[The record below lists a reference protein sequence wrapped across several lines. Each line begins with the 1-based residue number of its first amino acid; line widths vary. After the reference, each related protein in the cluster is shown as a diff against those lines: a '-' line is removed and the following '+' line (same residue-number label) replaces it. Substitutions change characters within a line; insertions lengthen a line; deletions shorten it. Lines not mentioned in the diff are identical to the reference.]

1 MVLAEIERRTKQP
14 IHKLFDLIAGT
25 STGGILAL
33 SLVKPGKGRGAHY
46 KAADM
51 VQLYETQG
59 RRIFS
64 RSLVHQVLSLG
75 SLVNK
80 KYQSGP
86 VESVLKEYFGNARL
100 SQALTNVLVTSY
112 DIRRRDAFFFRSYR
126 AKIKENYDFPMR
138 NVARATSAAPTY
150 FAPESLKGKDRTYA
164 LIDGG
169 VFANNPSLCAVADAV
184 QEFGK
189 DLEEI
194 FMVSLGTGEQHRPL
208 DARKVM
214 NWGAIN
220 WAQPVI
226 SIVFQSLSDTIHYQT
241 EQVLNEEGKPKRYHR
256 FQIRLPDGVF
266 GLDSVS
272 PASIRSLKDLG
283 ETIIRDSNDEID
295 ALCKAL
301 KRRSPAR
308 KRARAA

>member
-1 MVLAEIERRTKQP
+1 MLLAEIELRTKQP

-33 SLVKPGKGRGAHY
+33 GLVKPGVGRRPHY
-46 KAADM
+46 KAEDM

-86 VESVLKEYFGNARL
+86 VESVLEEYFGSTRL
-100 SQALTNVLVTSY
+100 SQALKNVLVTSY
-112 DIRRRDAFFFRSYR
+112 DIRRREAFFFRSYR
-126 AKIKENYDFPMR
+126 AKLKENYDFPMR

-150 FAPESLKGKDRTYA
+150 FAPESLKGKGRTYA

-189 DLEEI
+189 DLDQI
-194 FMVSLGTGEQHRPL
+194 FMVSLGTGEQRRPL
-208 DARKVM
+208 DAEKVR

-241 EQVLNEEGKPKRYHR
+241 EQVLNEEGKAKRYHR

-272 PASIRSLKDLG
+272 PASIRSLKEVGKSL
-283 ETIIRDSNDEID
+283 IHDSSTEID

-301 KRRSPAR
+301 KRRTPAR
-308 KRARAA
+308 RRPKAA